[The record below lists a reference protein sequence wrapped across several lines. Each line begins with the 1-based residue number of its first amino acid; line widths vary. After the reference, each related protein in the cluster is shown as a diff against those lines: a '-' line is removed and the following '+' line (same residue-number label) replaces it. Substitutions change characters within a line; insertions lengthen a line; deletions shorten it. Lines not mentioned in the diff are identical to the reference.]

1 MEVRVL
7 DLAALIGEAAGR
19 GVDPQFEPARPGEL
33 QRSALAAER
42 AERDLGWKPAV
53 SLADGVRRVY
63 RWIEAGAP
71 DRAAY

>member
-1 MEVRVL
+1 L
-7 DLAALIGEAAGR
+7 
-19 GVDPQFEPARPGEL
+19 FESARPGEL
-33 QRSALAAER
+33 HRCALAAER

-53 SLADGVRRVY
+53 PLAEGIRRVY